1 MRGGNREAQAM
12 DEGAIVDSL
21 GHEIDAAVT

>member
-12 DEGAIVDSL
+12 DEGAIGDL
-21 GHEIDAAVT
+21 FGHGIDAAVT